1 MSDFNFNSSC
11 EGVPVRVN
19 RVFDSCSDK
28 DCLAEIPVT
37 ISSGTISS
45 NINIV
50 RSRAASV
57 ENVSISVEP
66 VPFNK
71 GFYSIDITFTFSLEI
86 LGYENSK
93 SMPIILQGT
102 AYASKNCI
110 LYGSESS
117 VKTFTDSET
126 CSPMTNNPPCRTGNP
141 PTASVSVLEP
151 VILETNICRHSPN
164 INDQN
169 STPQITVTLGLFSV
183 IELSRPV
190 TIMVPTLDYT
200 IPHKQC
206 CNESDS
212 PCEVFEKL
220 KFPEEEFSPQ
230 SLCGC
235 EEECDNAPS
244 DMS

>member
-1 MSDFNFNSSC
+1 MSNFNSSC
-11 EGVPVRVN
+11 DGIPIRVN
-19 RVFDSCSDK
+19 RIFDSCSDK
-28 DCLAEIPVT
+28 DCLSDIPAAIV
-37 ISSGTISS
+37 SGTLSPD
-45 NINIV
+45 INIV

-66 VPFNK
+66 IPFNK

-93 SMPIILQGT
+93 SVPIILQGT

-126 CSPMTNNPPCRTGNP
+126 TVSPAADASCGSGNP
-141 PTASVSVLEP
+141 PAASVSVLEP
-151 VILETNICRHSPN
+151 VILETRIDRS
-164 INDQN
+164 
-169 STPQITVTLGLFSV
+169 SSAPQIYVTLGLFSV

-200 IPHKQC
+200 IPQKQC
-206 CNESDS
+206 CTESDS

-230 SLCGC
+230 SLCAA
-235 EEECDNAPS
+235 EEECGDTSS
-244 DMS
+244 DLS